1 MRWWVFL
8 PAMAIALSLDV
19 AFMPVLALGP
29 FEPRLWPVVLAFC
42 AMYASRES
50 TLWAAL
56 VTGLWLDAAHATV
69 VANAADPVPS
79 AVPIIGPHVLACLA
93 GAWPVLELRAVLYR
107 RNVLAIAFA
116 AGTCAAASALAFV
129 ALAGIRA
136 AYADTVPLWGTGSGA
151 AAVGIDLGS
160 ALYTAV
166 LGLLPARLLH
176 ETLPAWDF
184 ATAGPRFAPGVR
196 IGRDP

>member
-8 PAMAIALSLDV
+8 PAMAIALSVDV

-69 VANAADPVPS
+69 VASAADPVPS

-116 AGTCAAASALAFV
+116 AHAFV

-136 AYADTVPLWGTGSGA
+136 AYADAVPLWGTGSGA
-151 AAVGIDLGS
+151 AAVGVDLGS

-184 ATAGPRFAPGVR
+184 ATAGPRFSPGVR

>member
-1 MRWWVFL
+1 
-8 PAMAIALSLDV
+8 
-19 AFMPVLALGP
+19 
-29 FEPRLWPVVLAFC
+29 
-42 AMYASRES
+42 
-50 TLWAAL
+50 
-56 VTGLWLDAAHATV
+56 
-69 VANAADPVPS
+69 
-79 AVPIIGPHVLACLA
+79 VLACLA

-136 AYADTVPLWGTGSGA
+136 AYADAVPLWGTGSGA
-151 AAVGIDLGS
+151 AAVGVDLGS

-184 ATAGPRFAPGVR
+184 ATAGPRFSPGVR

>member
-1 MRWWVFL
+1 
-8 PAMAIALSLDV
+8 
-19 AFMPVLALGP
+19 
-29 FEPRLWPVVLAFC
+29 
-42 AMYASRES
+42 MYASRES

-56 VTGLWLDAAHATV
+56 FTGLWLDAAHATV

-116 AGTCAAASALAFV
+116 AGTCAAASAIAFV

-136 AYADTVPLWGTGSGA
+136 AYADAVPLWGTGSGA
-151 AAVGIDLGS
+151 AAVGVDLGS
-160 ALYTAV
+160 ALYTAA

>member
-8 PAMAIALSLDV
+8 PAMAIALSVDV

-69 VANAADPVPS
+69 VASAADPVPS

-107 RNVLAIAFA
+107 R
-116 AGTCAAASALAFV
+116 
-129 ALAGIRA
+129 
-136 AYADTVPLWGTGSGA
+136 TVPASRQRSSTVHPPVRCSN
-151 AAVGIDLGS
+151 D
-160 ALYTAV
+160 
-166 LGLLPARLLH
+166 ARRS
-176 ETLPAWDF
+176 ES
-184 ATAGPRFAPGVR
+184 GPRSPSPSSKGTNARSMRGA
-196 IGRDP
+196 